1 MQPFTIAA
9 ARSRDACLRMGMA
22 LALLCGSAMAAAAQQ
37 PAADSSQV
45 RLGRY
50 LVTHV
55 AMCADC
61 HTPRGPGGRLDMSHW
76 LQGAPIGSRPLHPR
90 PWAVRAPG
98 IAGLPTGWTTAQVV
112 HLLRTGERP
121 DGSHPLPP
129 MPPYRMD
136 GRDARAVAAYLASLA
151 H

>member
-1 MQPFTIAA
+1 MHTPTTAAVRRRA
-9 ARSRDACLRMGMA
+9 ARMGLG
-22 LALLCGSAMAAAAQQ
+22 LALGLWLGAGMAAAAQQ
-37 PAADSSQV
+37 PAGDSPQV

-61 HTPRGPGGRLDMSHW
+61 HTPRGPGGKLDMSRW

-98 IAGLPTGWTTAQVV
+98 IAGLPAGWTTAQVV

-136 GRDARAVAAYLASLA
+136 GRDARAVAAYLASLP